1 MKNKMKLHKF
11 TQEQSQN
18 EITNRLSVEITQNMA
33 LLTIPLQRRL
43 LLGSDGVLSA
53 FNPTHQGCSSPTQAD
68 QGQ

>member
-1 MKNKMKLHKF
+1 MKLHKF
-11 TQEQSQN
+11 TQEKSPN

-43 LLGSDGVLSA
+43 LLDSDGFLRA
-53 FNPTHQGCSSPTQAD
+53 LNPTHRGCSSTTQAD